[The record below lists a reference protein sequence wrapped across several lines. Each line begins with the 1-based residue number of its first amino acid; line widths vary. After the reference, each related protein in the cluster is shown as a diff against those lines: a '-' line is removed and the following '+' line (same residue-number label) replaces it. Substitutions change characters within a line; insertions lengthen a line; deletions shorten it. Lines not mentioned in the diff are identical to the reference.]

1 MQRYKKFTDMSI
13 SVPDTI
19 DNNYHKNKKDNNM
32 TAETAAP
39 STDNKDYNERNSK
52 KRDSLLSSSET

>member
-19 DNNYHKNKKDNNM
+19 DNNFTKNKKDNNI

-39 STDNKDYNERNSK
+39 SNDNKEFNDRNSK
-52 KRDSLLSSSET
+52 KRDSLFSNLEK

>member
-19 DNNYHKNKKDNNM
+19 DNNFTKNKKDNNM

-39 STDNKDYNERNSK
+39 STDNKEFNDRNSK
-52 KRDSLLSSSET
+52 KRDSLFSNLEK

>member
-1 MQRYKKFTDMSI
+1 MQRYKNFTDMSI

-19 DNNYHKNKKDNNM
+19 YNNFTKNKKDNNI

-39 STDNKDYNERNSK
+39 STDNKEFNDRNSK
-52 KRDSLLSSSET
+52 KRDSLFSNLEK

>member
-1 MQRYKKFTDMSI
+1 MSI

-19 DNNYHKNKKDNNM
+19 DNNFTKNKKDNNM

-39 STDNKDYNERNSK
+39 STDNKEFNDRNSK
-52 KRDSLLSSSET
+52 KRDSLFSNLEK

>member
-1 MQRYKKFTDMSI
+1 MSI

-19 DNNYHKNKKDNNM
+19 YNNFTKNKKDNNI

-39 STDNKDYNERNSK
+39 SNDNKEFNDRNSK
-52 KRDSLLSSSET
+52 KRDSLFSNLEK